1 MARKRAILRLG
12 VGKPV
17 PAVPVFDDTCMSDTQ
32 PRKIGPVLATFSVAN
47 NMIGSGF
54 FLLPATLARSGGVTA
69 LSWLL
74 ATVLAVL
81 LGATFAR
88 LVRDYPKLDC
98 PDDYVRPALGRDMG
112 FLAAT
117 LYWISSWIGN
127 NAIAVAAFG
136 YLALLLPVGD
146 GTLTRVLGQIA
157 LIWLMFALNLFGPRA
172 IARFQSLCVV
182 LGLLPVA
189 AILIWGWGSF
199 DAGIYQA
206 AWNVSGESDAH
217 VVFGSLAPIF
227 WAFVGLE
234 TGAMVAGVV
243 RDPAR
248 NVPIATMGG
257 IVIAG
262 LVYLASSVLMMGI
275 VPAAELADSGAPFAL
290 VAGRMFGEWAIPV
303 IAAAAALKATGTLG
317 GWMLVTGES
326 GARAAQRGFLPA
338 IFGRLRANGSAGW
351 GLLIITLSMTALAVL
366 TLSPTVSGQFETI
379 INMVVTLVVMAYV
392 AAALSLMLGTS
403 ARPASR
409 GDRLV
414 GMGALLACGLLVYS
428 TPVKT
433 LVGGIVIA
441 LLALAAY
448 RGFARRPASPG
459 P

>member
-1 MARKRAILRLG
+1 
-12 VGKPV
+12 
-17 PAVPVFDDTCMSDTQ
+17 MSDTT
-32 PRKIGPVLATFSVAN
+32 PRKIGPVLATFAVAN

-74 ATVLAVL
+74 ATLLAVL

-136 YLALLLPVGD
+136 YLALLLPVED
-146 GTLTRVLGQIA
+146 GAATRVIGQVA

-199 DAGIYQA
+199 DTALYRD
-206 AWNVSGESDAH
+206 AWNVSGTSDAH
-217 VVFGSLAPIF
+217 VVLSSLAPIF

-248 NVPIATMGG
+248 NVPIATLGG

-262 LVYLASSVLMMGI
+262 AVYLTSSVLMMGI

-290 VAGRMFGEWAIPV
+290 VAGRMFGDWAIPV
-303 IAAAAALKATGTLG
+303 IAAAAAIKATGTLG

-326 GARAAQRGFLPA
+326 GARAAQRGFLPPV
-338 IFGRLRANGSAGW
+338 FGRLRANGAAGW
-351 GLLIITLSMTALAVL
+351 GLFLVTVSMTVLAFF
-366 TLSPTVSGQFETI
+366 TLSPTVAGQFETI
-379 INMVVTLVVMAYV
+379 INMVVVLVVMAYV
-392 AAALSLMLGTS
+392 AASLSLAWGTPT
-403 ARPASR
+403 RPASAS
-409 GDRLV
+409 DRVV
-414 GMGALLACGLLVYS
+414 GIGALLACGLLVYS

-433 LVGGIVIA
+433 LVGGVVVA
-441 LLALAAY
+441 LLALAVY
-448 RGFARRPASPG
+448 RTFARPRPMG
-459 P
+459 DG